1 MSNATES
8 SSATSAAVSTAS
20 GPAAKKR
27 TPSEPPAKGSQASSA
42 DMATR
47 LSAMKAAQRKHPVPT
62 ADERIAW
69 LDSLEK
75 VVVKYKDE
83 IVAAV
88 REDFGNRSRH
98 ETLVAEVF
106 ITRGAIKHARD
117 HIREWM
123 DVEPREVAWTFLP
136 GRAEVVIQPL
146 GVVGIIAPWNY
157 PMQLALSPLV
167 AVLAAGNRA
176 LIKPSELTPATSDLL
191 VKMMSE
197 AFAADQVGVVI
208 GGAEVGE
215 AFSKLPFDHLIFTGS
230 TKVGKLVMR
239 AASEN
244 LVPVT
249 LELGGKSPAIVGD
262 DFSIQQAA
270 LEIMA
275 GKCFNSGQTCIAP
288 DYVLLPKGKADA
300 FVAACKAAV
309 AKMYPQMETNADYT
323 SVVNDRHY
331 DRLRAL
337 VDEAKD
343 KGAKVIDL
351 NPSKDDLDP
360 KTRKMAPVLVLEPSE
375 DLAVMQDEIFGP
387 ILPIKTYASLDEA
400 IDYVNDHPR
409 PLALYFFSH
418 DQAHI
423 DRMLEDTTSGGVSI
437 NTTMLHC
444 AQDDLPFGGVGP
456 SGMGHYHAREGFDA
470 FSKKKAVF
478 YQARLNAAGLLRAP
492 YGKAMDTL
500 LRVLLGK

>member
-8 SSATSAAVSTAS
+8 SAATSAPIAAT
-20 GPAAKKR
+20 AKKKA
-27 TPSEPPAKGSQASSA
+27 PPSASEPTSVA
-42 DMATR
+42 DMVAR
-47 LSAMKAAQRKHPVPT
+47 LQAMKAAQRKRPVPT
-62 ADERIAW
+62 YDERVAS
-69 LDSLEK
+69 LDALAK
-75 VVVKYKDE
+75 VVLKYKDE

-88 REDFGNRSRH
+88 KSDFGNRSRH
-98 ETLVAEVF
+98 ESLLAEVF
-106 ITRGAIKHARD
+106 VTHGAIKHARD
-117 HIREWM
+117 HVREWM

-157 PMQLALSPLV
+157 PVQLALSPLV

-191 VKMMSE
+191 VKMMAE
-197 AFAADQVGVVI
+197 AFAPDQVGVVS
-208 GGAEVGE
+208 GGAAVGE
-215 AFSKLPFDHLIFTGS
+215 AFSKLPFDHLVFTGS

-249 LELGGKSPAIVGD
+249 LELGGKSPAIVDD
-262 DFSIQQAA
+262 DFSIDQAA
-270 LEIMA
+270 LEIMT

-288 DYVLLPKGKADA
+288 DYVLLPKGKADR
-300 FVAACKAAV
+300 FVEACRTAV
-309 AKMYPQMETNADYT
+309 AKMYPNLPTNADYT
-323 SVVNDRHY
+323 TVVNDGHFN
-331 DRLRAL
+331 RLRGL
-337 VDEAKD
+337 VDDARA
-343 KGAKVIDL
+343 KGAKVVDL
-351 NPSKDDLDP
+351 NPSKDDPDP
-360 KTRKMAPVLVLEPSE
+360 KTRKMAPVLVLDPTE
-375 DLAVMQDEIFGP
+375 DLGVMQDEIFGP
-387 ILPIKTYASLDEA
+387 ILPVMTYTSLDEA

-418 DQAHI
+418 DQAKI

-478 YQARLNAAGLLRAP
+478 YQSRLNAAGLLRAP

>member
-8 SSATSAAVSTAS
+8 TGTSAPVSA
-20 GPAAKKR
+20 AAKKR
-27 TPSEPPAKGSQASSA
+27 TTSESDASSPSTIA
-42 DMATR
+42 DMAAR
-47 LSAMKAAQRKHPVPT
+47 LTAMKAAQRKHPVPT
-62 ADERIAW
+62 YDERVAR
-69 LDSLEK
+69 LDALDK
-75 VVVKYKDE
+75 VVLKYKDE

-98 ETLVAEVF
+98 ETLIAEVF

-117 HIREWM
+117 HLREWM

-136 GRAEVVIQPL
+136 GRAEVVVQPL

-191 VKMMSE
+191 VKMMGE
-197 AFAADQVGVVI
+197 AFAADEVGIVI
-208 GGAEVGE
+208 GGADVGE
-215 AFSKLPFDHLIFTGS
+215 AFSKLPFDHLVFTGS

-249 LELGGKSPAIVGD
+249 LELGGKSPVIVGE
-262 DFSIQQAA
+262 DFSIDQAA
-270 LEIMA
+270 IEIMT
-275 GKCFNSGQTCIAP
+275 GKCFNGGQTCIAP
-288 DYVLLPKGKADA
+288 DYVLLPKGKVDA
-300 FVAACKAAV
+300 FVAACKLAV
-309 AKMYPQMETNADYT
+309 AKMYPDMSKTGDYT
-323 SVVNDRHY
+323 SVVNDGHY
-331 DRLRAL
+331 NRLRAL
-337 VDEAKD
+337 VDEAKE
-343 KGAKVIDL
+343 KGAKVVDL

-360 KTRKMAPVLVLEPSE
+360 KLRKMAPVLVLEPSE
-375 DLAVMQDEIFGP
+375 ELGVMQDEIFGP
-387 ILPIKTYASLDEA
+387 ILPIKTYATFDDA
-400 IDYVNDHPR
+400 INYVNDHPR

-418 DQAHI
+418 DQGQV
-423 DRMLEDTTSGGVSI
+423 DRMLEETTSGGVSV

-444 AQDDLPFGGVGP
+444 AQDDLPFGGIGP

-492 YGKAMDTL
+492 YGKAMDTM
-500 LRVLLGK
+500 LRILLGK